1 MEEEDGVGSNGT
13 FNGVF
18 IRAPAILSTGKN
30 VEVLNTVDIVKED
43 DTHDKVIVAVKQNN
57 LLATSFHP
65 ELTDDSRWHQYF
77 VEDIVKK
84 VIKSERKPYLV
95 FTKVLN
101 CVILK

>member
-1 MEEEDGVGSNGT
+1 M
-13 FNGVF
+13 F

-57 LLATSFHP
+57 LLATAFHP

-84 VIKSERKPYLV
+84 SHKKVREKTISGLV
-95 FTKVLN
+95 HEVLN